1 MKKAIF
7 VFLWLCALLV
17 PPAGV
22 QAGSITGRVTGP
34 WGVFP
39 LVGILVQSYDAT
51 AGVWGS
57 SWALTAANG
66 TYVLEDLAAGTWRV
80 RFTDTNDFYLSE
92 VYDNV
97 LSAFFEY
104 GTNIEVPSVGTVSNI
119 NATLYGC
126 PIVTGRVTRK
136 DGTTPLANVWVLLFW
151 KKDSEY
157 NKYGPISS
165 TDTNG
170 NYKIDYYLWPGIYRV
185 VFMDQSGIYMP
196 EIYDDIPGTDYE
208 NYGTAIELVANHTTE
223 VSASL
228 SLPSTIAGTVTGPDG
243 ATPMPGVRVTA
254 YREIGTNWISM
265 ASSLTDD
272 GGGYEV

>member
-80 RFTDTNDFYLSE
+80 RFTDTNDFYLS
-92 VYDNV
+92 
-97 LSAFFEY
+97 
-104 GTNIEVPSVGTVSNI
+104 
-119 NATLYGC
+119 
-126 PIVTGRVTRK
+126 
-136 DGTTPLANVWVLLFW
+136 
-151 KKDSEY
+151 
-157 NKYGPISS
+157 
-165 TDTNG
+165 
-170 NYKIDYYLWPGIYRV
+170 
-185 VFMDQSGIYMP
+185 
-196 EIYDDIPGTDYE
+196 
-208 NYGTAIELVANHTTE
+208 
-223 VSASL
+223 
-228 SLPSTIAGTVTGPDG
+228 
-243 ATPMPGVRVTA
+243 
-254 YREIGTNWISM
+254 
-265 ASSLTDD
+265 
-272 GGGYEV
+272 